1 MENTLTFV
9 KTLIM
14 EATRQKIA
22 AEQIE
27 EAMKARGLSRKQFAD
42 LMHRNPSEVTKWLS
56 GKHNFTIALLQ
67 EISNV
72 LGVEITGV
80 ENIDALIDGFEY
92 GNVQDS
98 LEEPVAVYGRGTGLS
113 RKIKRRYA
121 ELGISARKYIE
132 GLVDEEIRKSTE
144 LPKIA
149 LPDVFDDDV
158 EKFAGVMA
166 CPSPEDL
173 ANDERLA
180 RIWNK

>member
-56 GKHNFTIALLQ
+56 GKHNFTIVLLQ
-67 EISNV
+67 EISNA

-80 ENIDALIDGFEY
+80 EDIDALIDGFED

-98 LEEPVAVYGRGTGLS
+98 LEEPGAVYGKGTVLS
-113 RKIKRRYA
+113 RKIKRRSA

-149 LPDVFDDDV
+149 LPLVYNELV
-158 EKFAGVMA
+158 ERFAGILP